1 MIHTYFPPSLFWI
14 MGELN
19 ILLKIILKDHST
31 VSLLKELHSTEYFRV
46 FGENKQICLSIAT
59 KIMWSPQEIDDKFPV
74 VTGTQHLLWKS
85 STAAIQNAGFSSWE
99 DLGFLLSG
107 YNTVLK

>member
-1 MIHTYFPPSLFWI
+1 
-14 MGELN
+14 
-19 ILLKIILKDHST
+19 
-31 VSLLKELHSTEYFRV
+31 
-46 FGENKQICLSIAT
+46 
-59 KIMWSPQEIDDKFPV
+59 MWSPQEIDDKFPV

-85 STAAIQNAGFSSWE
+85 STPAIQNAGFSSWE